1 VIPLFFLNEKKRIVD
16 EECTLEIVF
25 RGNMEKVR
33 KLNIH
38 YFPVM
43 SVHTYTE
50 IYRSLGPILP
60 RKRKICEKA
69 FYSSPVFVQRDTIVI
84 TIYLEKLS

>member
-1 VIPLFFLNEKKRIVD
+1 MN
-16 EECTLEIVF
+16 
-25 RGNMEKVR
+25 KVQ
-33 KLNIH
+33 NSAIYSH

-69 FYSSPVFVQRDTIVI
+69 FYSSPVFVQRDTIAI
-84 TIYLEKLS
+84 TIYLEK